1 MKKSRSEHMEEKTID
16 ENKLSGFFDKDTEI
30 KGDLSFEGSFRIDG
44 HFIGKIDS
52 DSILIVGEN
61 GKVEAD
67 IKIGNIIINGEVKGT
82 IQAKEKVEVNAK
94 GRVIGAI
101 ITPKLSVEEGSYLE
115 ANCQITNQVSP
126 PETEEKTEEVLQP
139 LPEKKPDSGY
149 QS

>member
-1 MKKSRSEHMEEKTID
+1 MKKSRSEPMEEKTID

-67 IKIGNIIINGEVKGT
+67 VKIGNIIINGEVKGT

-101 ITPKLSVEEGSYLE
+101 ITPKLAVEEGAYLE
-115 ANCQITNQVSP
+115 ANCQITNQVP
-126 PETEEKTEEVLQP
+126 PPKTEEKVEEALQP